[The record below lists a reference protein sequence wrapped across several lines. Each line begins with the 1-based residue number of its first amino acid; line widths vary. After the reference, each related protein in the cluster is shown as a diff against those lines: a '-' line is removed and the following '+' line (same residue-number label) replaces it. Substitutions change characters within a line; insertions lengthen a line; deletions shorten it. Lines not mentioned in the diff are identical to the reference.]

1 MYILV
6 VRKDKKVIFHKEYK
20 NFEDLMEKFEKVN
33 FSKDN
38 LTYNIYKNMP
48 VSEIIHEFLGIDED
62 MKKVINELKELLKDL

>member
-20 NFEDLMEKFEKVN
+20 NFEDLMEKFEKIN

-38 LTYNIYKNMP
+38 LTYNIYKNML
-48 VSEIIHEFLGIDED
+48 VSEIIHDFLGINDEIE
-62 MKKVINELKELLKDL
+62 KVKNELKDLLKEL